1 MHDVISRL
9 TRTRP
14 SIRLSRGVT
23 LVELMIGLVIIS
35 VLLAAAGPSFNGMV
49 GRNRMSAQVND
60 FILAIQT
67 ARSEASRMGSPVS
80 IQAVGTDAENEFGEG
95 YCVVVGNPGDCTGTL
110 IRNFDAIAGASLNS
124 IEDVTVVTFDSVGAL
139 SGTGGASLQFDLCSE
154 SVGGRRIFLTAIGR
168 SKSHAPDDLDEDK
181 RPGC

>member
-1 MHDVISRL
+1 
-9 TRTRP
+9 
-14 SIRLSRGVT
+14 
-23 LVELMIGLVIIS
+23 
-35 VLLAAAGPSFNGMV
+35 
-49 GRNRMSAQVND
+49 
-60 FILAIQT
+60 
-67 ARSEASRMGSPVS
+67 
-80 IQAVGTDAENEFGEG
+80 VGTDAENEFGEG